1 MRVAIAAFAILA
13 AIDPAKAATLMSMT
27 LADGTPVVAI
37 SGLIADGDK
46 EAFDLEMTTKPTPRA
61 LLLDS
66 TGGDAIVAMQ
76 IGSEARNLKT
86 IVPSGSPYQSA
97 CALIWLAGKP
107 RVRETG
113 AEIGFHALYVTKNGI
128 KTVSAPGNALVE
140 AYFAQLGLNA
150 QAIVHLTEAG
160 VDKVQ
165 PLLPEDRTRYGITY
179 DDAPPE

>member
-1 MRVAIAAFAILA
+1 MRAAFAALAVMA
-13 AIDPAKAATLMSMT
+13 AIAPANAATLMSMT
-27 LADGTPVVAI
+27 LADGTPVIAI
-37 SGLIADGDK
+37 SGLIANGDK

-66 TGGDAIVAMQ
+66 NGGDAIVAMQ

-86 IVPSGSPYQSA
+86 IVPAGSPCLSA

-113 AEIGFHALYVTKNGI
+113 AEIGFHALYVTKNGV
-128 KTVSAPGNALVE
+128 KTISAPGNALVG

-165 PLLPEDRTRYGITY
+165 PLLPEDRARYGIAY
-179 DDAPPE
+179 DDAPAE